1 MYSEEFK
8 NLVESEL
15 TKNSFIGFGNP
26 NAKILIVGKEV
37 SNSNDKEGMNF
48 YKRNTEIW
56 KSNIKNNIKQEDIN
70 DCSIEHNP
78 LFAYKGLTK
87 KENISDTWTNYQ
99 KLHDIIFERKD
110 NSIKET
116 IINFQKDFFLTEMS
130 EMPAKTTKTAQEKI
144 EFKEKL
150 KKRKAEFFNKNAFIQ
165 NFPVVVLACSNYIW
179 NKENDLQIKDIF
191 DVTYSENKEYPKG
204 FYESSS
210 KNRFWIHYSANSEKL
225 VIHTRQ
231 LSNHVKNDMLIEMGK
246 IINQHLKNL

>member
-1 MYSEEFK
+1 MYSEIFK
-8 NLVESEL
+8 NLVEREL

-37 SNSNDKEGMNF
+37 SNSDDKEGIDF
-48 YKRNTEIW
+48 YRKNAEIW
-56 KSNIKNNIKQEDIN
+56 KSNIENNIKQN
-70 DCSIEHNP
+70 DVTGWYNP
-78 LFAYKGLTK
+78 LFAYKELTK
-87 KENISDTWTNYQ
+87 KGKISDTWRNYQ
-99 KLHDIIFERKD
+99 KLYDIIFELKD
-110 NSIKET
+110 NSNKET

-150 KKRKAEFFNKNAFIQ
+150 KKRKAECFNKNAFIQ

-179 NKENDLQIKDIF
+179 NKENDWQINDIF
-191 DVTYSENKEYPKG
+191 GVTYSENKKYPKG

-210 KNRFWIHYSANSEKL
+210 KNRFWIHYSENGKKL

-231 LSNHVKNDMLIEMGK
+231 LSNYVRNDMLIEMGNL
-246 IINQHLKNL
+246 INHHLKNQ